1 MARARPS
8 SSTMRIWTMLLS
20 GEQNKPIL
28 VFDFLSAD
36 KDGHVFRTVNAL
48 LTNTGQICF
57 AATRVY
63 VQSGIYDKFV
73 EEYAKAFRAKHDLIG
88 DPNETGKEIG
98 PVVDKS
104 QFDRIMGIISNAK
117 EADEGHLLMGG
128 QRIGT
133 KVRNPFPLIVPPG
146 VPC

>member
-1 MARARPS
+1 
-8 SSTMRIWTMLLS
+8 MLSS
-20 GEQNKPIL
+20 GEYHTPISS
-28 VFDFLSAD
+28 FDVLDAD
-36 KDGHVFRTVNAL
+36 IGGHLFRTVNAL

-73 EEYAKAFRAKHDLIG
+73 EEYAKAFKAKHDLIG
-88 DPNETGKEIG
+88 DPNEAGKEIG
-98 PVVDKS
+98 PVVDKA
-104 QFDRIMGIISNAK
+104 QFDRIMKIISNAK

-133 KVRNPFPLIVPPG
+133 KVWNPFSATIPLRFRY
-146 VPC
+146 